1 MAVLRLILPRVAV
14 HEFLHEYP
22 KNVLGPRLFSSVP
35 KAGLGGFLSPLTKAG
50 PGGLL
55 LAPFQGGPGGF
66 FSPLIKGGRGGFSLL
81 MFVIDDS
88 QKAGKW
94 GLIYPYGSIRL
105 KQNALVFNA
114 ENIPCGS
121 L

>member
-1 MAVLRLILPRVAV
+1 
-14 HEFLHEYP
+14 
-22 KNVLGPRLFSSVP
+22 
-35 KAGLGGFLSPLTKAG
+35 
-50 PGGLL
+50 
-55 LAPFQGGPGGF
+55 
-66 FSPLIKGGRGGFSLL
+66 